1 MALLNEDHGR
11 FKTFSRRAALLGG
24 GKALL
29 FGALAARL
37 YYLQVVESAKY
48 ATLAEDNRISL
59 RLLPPPRGRILDRF
73 GQPLAANE
81 QNYKA
86 VLVAEQAQDV
96 DRTLDRLA
104 QIVELS
110 PAERARILSEVRKK
124 RGFVPVTVREYLDW
138 ETVSRIEVNAPDL
151 PGISIDVGQTRD
163 YPFGPEMAHVLGY
176 VAAVS
181 ESELKRADDPLLELP
196 GFKIGKNGLEKAYD
210 EQLRGSAG
218 TSTIEV
224 NAVGRTIRELN
235 REEGAPG
242 QDLVLSVD
250 SRLQTYVQQRL
261 SAEKSASTVLLDI
274 STGGV
279 VAMGSVPSFD
289 PNAFNLGIS
298 ASHWR
303 QLLNDP
309 LHPLTNK
316 ATAGLYNPGSTYKM
330 VVALAALEAGID
342 PAQEVYCPG
351 HYKLGNARFHCWKR
365 HGHGD
370 MDMHAAIK
378 ESCDVYFYEIS
389 RKVGVDKIAE
399 MSRRLGM
406 DDRTGL
412 DLPGERGGTIPTKA
426 WKRAQV
432 GEPWQGGE
440 TLVTAI
446 GQGFVLTSPLQLAV
460 MTARIAGGQAVT
472 PHFARDLQPRG
483 DDGPKAQA
491 IDAAEKLADPGDLA
505 AVAPADLSA
514 GAGAG
519 AGAFGRLDIPEAH
532 LKVIR
537 DAMDAVVNEQGGTA
551 YGKRVTREGWE
562 MAGKTGTSQVRRI
575 TMAERRQGVIENEDL
590 PWRRRDHGLYVAY
603 APVHAPR
610 YACAVVVEHGGGG
623 SSAAAPIGRD
633 VLTEAQRLD
642 PLANDGPEQIADAP
656 RRGPTSEGA
665 Q

>member
-1 MALLNEDHGR
+1 MALLNEDHSR

-37 YYLQVVESAKY
+37 YYLQVVEADKY

-81 QNYKA
+81 QNYKV
-86 VLVAEQAQDV
+86 VLVAEQAKDV
-96 DRTLDRLA
+96 ERTLDRLG
-104 QIVELS
+104 QIIELK
-110 PAERARILSEVRKK
+110 PGERERIMTEVRKK
-124 RGFVPVTVREYLDW
+124 RAFVPVTVREYLDW
-138 ETVSRIEVNAPDL
+138 KAVSRIEVNAPDL
-151 PGISIDVGQTRD
+151 PGISIDVGQTRA
-163 YPFGPEMAHVLGY
+163 YPYGAQMAHVLGY

-181 ESELKRADDPLLELP
+181 EAELKDAEDPLLELP

-210 EQLRGSAG
+210 EKLRGTAG

-224 NAVGRTIRELN
+224 NAVGRTIRELK
-235 REEGAPG
+235 REEGTPG
-242 QDLVLSVD
+242 KDLVLTVD
-250 SRLQTYVQQRL
+250 SQLQTYVQQRL
-261 SAEKSASTVLLDI
+261 SAEKSASVVLMDI
-274 STGGV
+274 ATGGV
-279 VAMGSVPSFD
+279 LALGSVPSFD
-289 PNAFNLGIS
+289 PSAFNLGIS
-298 ASHWR
+298 SAHWR
-303 QLLNDP
+303 NLLNDP

-365 HGHGD
+365 YGHGK

-378 ESCDVYFYEIS
+378 ESCDVYFYDVS

-399 MSRRLGM
+399 MSRRLGLG
-406 DDRTGL
+406 DETGL

-426 WKRAQV
+426 WKRAQI

-440 TLVTAI
+440 TLVTSI

-460 MTARIAGGQAVT
+460 MTARIAGGHAVT

-491 IDAAEKLADPGDLA
+491 VDAAQEAAAERDPA
-505 AVAPADLSA
+505 AASEAGPAARA
-514 GAGAG
+514 GL
-519 AGAFGRLDIPEAH
+519 FPKLDIPEKY
-532 LKVIR
+532 LSLIR

-551 YGKRVTREGWE
+551 YGKRITRDGWA

-575 TMAERRQGVIENEDL
+575 TMAERRAGVIDNDDL

-610 YACAVVVEHGGGG
+610 YAVSVVVEHGGGG

-642 PLANDGPEQIADAP
+642 PLANDSPEQIAGAAP
-656 RRGPTSEGA
+656 RGRS
-665 Q
+665 